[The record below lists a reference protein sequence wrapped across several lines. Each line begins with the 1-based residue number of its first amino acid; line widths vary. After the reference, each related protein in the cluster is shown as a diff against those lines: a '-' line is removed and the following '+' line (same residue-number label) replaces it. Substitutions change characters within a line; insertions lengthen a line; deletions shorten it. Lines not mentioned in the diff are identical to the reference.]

1 MAEVRSTYIEPR
13 QLARG
18 HPDEHVVE
26 ALEAHIAT
34 LMEAIAR
41 AEALGE
47 QRRHEAQ
54 KASKQV
60 DALISELLRMTKLMA
75 EQVAATDKIRAEF
88 DAYRSRS
95 WWKRFAR
102 RRAERAAVH
111 RVRAEFGGYWSRPW
125 EG

>member
-47 QRRHEAQ
+47 QRRQEAQ
-54 KASKQV
+54 VV
-60 DALISELLRMTKLMA
+60 DLDGNQLA
-75 EQVAATDKIRAEF
+75 
-88 DAYRSRS
+88 
-95 WWKRFAR
+95 
-102 RRAERAAVH
+102 
-111 RVRAEFGGYWSRPW
+111 FGMGSSSPT
-125 EG
+125 